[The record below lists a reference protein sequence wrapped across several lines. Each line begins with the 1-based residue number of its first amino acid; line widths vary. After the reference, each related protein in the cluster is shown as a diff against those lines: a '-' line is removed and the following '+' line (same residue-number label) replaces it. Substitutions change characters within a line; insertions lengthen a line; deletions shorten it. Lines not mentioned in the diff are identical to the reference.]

1 MSYALYFRFHTCCE
15 TMVLQKTENIV
26 KEITFPEVKICV
38 LLICPPQIT
47 TIRHSLEFLIR
58 QVFILVHFAGR
69 IGPFYGPSPMLCEMV
84 FRLFVI
90 EPVFFFNRYVF
101 KPKNRSEGD
110 LTSKNNMQDG
120 HNGQSNLKFT
130 IF

>member
-1 MSYALYFRFHTCCE
+1 
-15 TMVLQKTENIV
+15 MVLQKTENIV

-69 IGPFYGPSPMLCEMV
+69 IGPCEMV

-90 EPVFFFNRYVF
+90 ESVFFFTDTYLNRRIV
-101 KPKNRSEGD
+101 PRV
-110 LTSKNNMQDG
+110 
-120 HNGQSNLKFT
+120 
-130 IF
+130 I